1 MWKLKQASRVP
12 SSTKVRDKLRKAEP
26 AEEEEQMTRL
36 GLIMELLKV
45 KRRGID
51 FYRGEKDNEQKEL
64 ITIVCVN

>member
-1 MWKLKQASRVP
+1 M
-12 SSTKVRDKLRKAEP
+12 RDKLRKAEP

-51 FYRGEKDNEQKEL
+51 FYRGEKDNELKEL